1 MREIVRICDG
11 YREAC
16 ARSLRK
22 VTYSNAKF
30 VISLLFMIEQIR
42 NVTRRIQIQM
52 LQILV
57 DTNFA
62 YSESKFHKSVQTEE
76 HLNQVKVHLQLVQL
90 KEMVSIELMTRETLL
105 VTIRPPQFYLL

>member
-1 MREIVRICDG
+1 
-11 YREAC
+11 
-16 ARSLRK
+16 
-22 VTYSNAKF
+22 
-30 VISLLFMIEQIR
+30 MIEQIR

-90 KEMVSIELMTRETLL
+90 KEMVSIELMTRETRF
-105 VTIRPPQFYLL
+105 VRRNFIFFNNYYFNFYDEHQL